1 MTRLE
6 WIVLLVYA
14 VLIILIPDHM
24 WKTTALVVA
33 VCFGHMFWLFHRE
46 PTPEPITSDTIQP
59 ARFHDGTPITA
70 ETLESMMWDAEVTL
84 NEPNSDD

>member
-6 WIVLLVYA
+6 WIILLVYA

-46 PTPEPITSDTIQP
+46 PSPEPITS
-59 ARFHDGTPITA
+59 